1 MEHPLVT
8 INPEL
13 SVDQLQNKI
22 TELNRKLGM
31 AYRQGNA
38 HLIAQIRMALESY
51 SNCYRD
57 KLAEISNKSR
67 DNGVDFSSQIDI
79 S

>member
-1 MEHPLVT
+1 MEHPLIT

-13 SVDQLQNKI
+13 SVDQLQTKI

-38 HLIAQIRMALESY
+38 QLIAQIRMAIESY

-57 KLAEISNKSR
+57 KLAEISNKSQA
-67 DNGVDFSSQIDI
+67 NGVDFSSQIDI